1 MNQIP
6 QPQTEKKVYSLDG
19 AVGTELEKRGA
30 NMDAKVWC
38 GLSGKFN
45 QDILSEIHQD
55 YIYSGAE
62 IIIANTFSTS
72 KLMLENLDMTDSEIE
87 EINIKT
93 IQVAKESAIK
103 AGNKLVVVAG
113 SLSTLIP
120 FRHGQKVLQGS
131 TPSDINEDRFNAS
144 IDQMIGFFEMQKVDV
159 VMQVSFFY

>member
-1 MNQIP
+1 
-6 QPQTEKKVYSLDG
+6 
-19 AVGTELEKRGA
+19 
-30 NMDAKVWC
+30 MDAKVWC

-120 FRHGQKVLQGS
+120 FRHG
-131 TPSDINEDRFNAS
+131 
-144 IDQMIGFFEMQKVDV
+144 
-159 VMQVSFFY
+159 